1 VSRPWLSVI
10 MPTYN
15 GAEFLPA
22 ALSSV
27 LDQRDPNL
35 EVIAIDDGSTD
46 ATPSILADFSGRLPL
61 TILSRR
67 VGNWVENTNLGIER
81 ASGEWI
87 TFLHQDDLW
96 RPGRLAAF
104 RSEINSHAALIL
116 HAADFIDR
124 RGRRVGRWRCPLPT
138 DRAGS
143 APATTVSRLLVQNF
157 VPLPVALFRR
167 SDALRVG
174 ALDPRLW
181 FTADWDFWLKL
192 AALGPTRYLP
202 ESLAAFRLHPQSQT
216 VARTSRS
223 AELSEQY
230 QTVFDGHWRLWRDR
244 LAHPR
249 RVAAAARLSREV
261 NVALAAR
268 HYGES
273 VAWKPLMCAM
283 AVGPAAWSYFLRNS
297 RIGERALSRLRAG
310 L

>member
-15 GAEFLPA
+15 GAEYLRD

-27 LDQRDPNL
+27 LEQRDSNL

-46 ATPSILADFSGRLPL
+46 ATPSILADLAGRLPL
-61 TILSRR
+61 TVLNRR
-67 VGNWVENTNLGIER
+67 VGNWVANTNLGMEH
-81 ASGEWI
+81 ASGDWI

-96 RPGRLAAF
+96 RPGRLAAL
-104 RSEINSHAALIL
+104 RSALDSDAALVL
-116 HAADFIDR
+116 HAADFVDR

-138 DRAGS
+138 DRGGT
-143 APATTVSRLLVQNF
+143 PPMTTASRLLVQNF

-167 SDALRVG
+167 TDALSVG
-174 ALDPRLW
+174 GLNPELW

-192 AALGPTRYLP
+192 AALGSTRYLP

-223 AELSEQY
+223 AELREQY
-230 QTVFDGHWRLWRDR
+230 RIVFDAHWALWRDR
-244 LAHPR
+244 VPNPKR
-249 RVAAAARLSREV
+249 IAASAKLSREI

-273 VAWKPLMCAM
+273 VDWKPLMRAM
-283 AVGPAAWSYFLRNS
+283 AVGPATWTFYLRNS
-297 RIGERALSRLRAG
+297 RIGERAIGRLRAR